1 MMLMAARWSLDAHQ
15 SMSLSTAQPCLG
27 TVALH
32 PARSLAYNS
41 PGNPQRDNKSSAL
54 FTAPGSWHSIFL
66 ELLRP
71 KFSFPCRT
79 DVETVVARVI
89 SKFLENLRKKVS
101 PTDFN
106 SLTLPSAMKP
116 KLKCLAWVTWYSYSA
131 HSRYRNLIHRDIPMH
146 WDPKHDFIEDLKT
159 KEQERG
165 NIMSTVKEIK
175 RVLGNI
181 STVTWF

>member
-66 ELLRP
+66 ELL
-71 KFSFPCRT
+71 S
-79 DVETVVARVI
+79 TVGAWI
-89 SKFLENLRKKVS
+89 SRLAKGLSAHILYARKKCH
-101 PTDFN
+101 P
-106 SLTLPSAMKP
+106 LTLTA
-116 KLKCLAWVTWYSYSA
+116 
-131 HSRYRNLIHRDIPMH
+131 
-146 WDPKHDFIEDLKT
+146 
-159 KEQERG
+159 
-165 NIMSTVKEIK
+165 
-175 RVLGNI
+175 
-181 STVTWF
+181 

>member
-66 ELLRP
+66 EL
-71 KFSFPCRT
+71 
-79 DVETVVARVI
+79 
-89 SKFLENLRKKVS
+89 LRKKVS